1 MHFLVHSVSLL
12 IAVAVSCVN
21 SVPYG
26 FGNNAGRVEDA
37 VVVDAAPSF
46 SPVDSDSTYP
56 VHSPGMFCRHKVY
69 YSPSESEPK
78 QNYKQKEQVTYETY
92 LPSPEFVRI
101 RSYAP
106 SSDSETFRAPSS
118 YEPQRT
124 PSTSYNSNYETS
136 RTPSNSYNTNYE
148 TQRAPSTSYNSNYET
163 HRTAPSYSTN
173 YETYQAPS
181 ASVESPQYFQRQ
193 NNEIQENSHIRQFDQ
208 TGSMYESFMVQVM
221 DKGYPSARTVMGYR
235 LMNAQ
240 EPKSSLSYN

>member
-118 YEPQRT
+118 YESQRT

-148 TQRAPSTSYNSNYET
+148 TQRAPSTSYNTNYETQRTPSTSYNSNYET
-163 HRTAPSYSTN
+163 SRTPSTSYSTN
-173 YETYQAPS
+173 YETYRAPS

-193 NNEIQENSHIRQFDQ
+193 NNEIQENSHIRQ
-208 TGSMYESFMVQVM
+208 
-221 DKGYPSARTVMGYR
+221 ACI
-235 LMNAQ
+235 
-240 EPKSSLSYN
+240 

>member
-136 RTPSNSYNTNYE
+136 RTPST
-148 TQRAPSTSYNSNYET
+148 
-163 HRTAPSYSTN
+163 SYSTN

>member
-1 MHFLVHSVSLL
+1 MHFLVYSVSLL

-46 SPVDSDSTYP
+46 SPVDSDPTYP
-56 VHSPGMFCRHKVY
+56 VHSPGAFCRHKVY
-69 YSPSESEPK
+69 YRPSESEPK

-106 SSDSETFRAPSS
+106 SYTSDSETFRAPSS
-118 YEPQRT
+118 HETSRT
-124 PSTSYNSNYETS
+124 PSTSYSTNYETS
-136 RTPSNSYNTNYE
+136 RTPSTSYNT
-148 TQRAPSTSYNSNYET
+148 NYET

-173 YETYQAPS
+173 YETYRAPS
-181 ASVESPQYFQRQ
+181 TSVESPQYFQRQ
-193 NNEIQENSHIRQFDQ
+193 NNEIQENSQIRQACITSSPIIHSKQMLRGMQ
-208 TGSMYESFMVQVM
+208 T
-221 DKGYPSARTVMGYR
+221 
-235 LMNAQ
+235 
-240 EPKSSLSYN
+240 YN